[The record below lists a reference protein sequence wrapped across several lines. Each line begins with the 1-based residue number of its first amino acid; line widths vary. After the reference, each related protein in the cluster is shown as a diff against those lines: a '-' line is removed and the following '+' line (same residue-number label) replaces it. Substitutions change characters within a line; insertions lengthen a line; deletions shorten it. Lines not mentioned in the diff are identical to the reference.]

1 MMGKIFR
8 DGFKVAVKSFSL
20 FCLFTFL
27 PLNVSAIDIKLK
39 KDRVVVDDICYTVN
53 AKKETA
59 VVVKKGEPY
68 LGDIVIPE
76 KIEVDSLTFFVE
88 EIAAGAFEKSSG
100 VTSIV
105 VPKGVRKIG
114 VRAFAECSSLTTI
127 ELPKGLEELPAQ
139 MFADCASLT
148 EISLP
153 STVKKNGFGR
163 V

>member
-1 MMGKIFR
+1 MGKIFR
-8 DGFKVAVKSFSL
+8 DGFKVAVKSISL

-76 KIEVDSLTFFVE
+76 KIEVDSLTFLYG

-100 VTSIV
+100 VTSV
-105 VPKGVRKIG
+105 VVSKGVRKIG
-114 VRAFAECSSLTTI
+114 A
-127 ELPKGLEELPAQ
+127 
-139 MFADCASLT
+139 
-148 EISLP
+148 
-153 STVKKNGFGR
+153 
-163 V
+163 